1 VKRSDIVRKKK
12 RRLKSKRSLYIEK
25 YIEHALVT
33 PVCKVVY
40 EVVYRCD
47 RGLNGTKRMWRTPR
61 RKLIMAFKLVADL
74 CEDFP
79 TGVSLARR
87 LTTLVKEIVFLD
99 FCVCVFLCMYVCL
112 RPFPIVSFS
121 VRDYHKK
128 DILRRRTMQ

>member
-1 VKRSDIVRKKK
+1 MQ
-12 RRLKSKRSLYIEK
+12 
-25 YIEHALVT
+25 
-33 PVCKVVY
+33 VY

-74 CEDFP
+74 CEGFP

-99 FCVCVFLCMYVCL
+99 FCVCVCVCILCMCVCVL
-112 RPFPIVSFS
+112 FPLSHFLSEIIV
-121 VRDYHKK
+121 KK
-128 DILRRRTMQ
+128 IYYDEERCNSLKNVKIVHIAHLSIF